1 MEKIEDSA
9 KSTRE
14 RVLQSLLI
22 HNKCTIN
29 ELADEVEI
37 NPISVRHHI
46 TKLEAEGLV
55 VSIEE
60 RHGVGRP
67 RRLYFLSEKGRE
79 QFPRRYLRLVLRLLD
94 QLKHTMPEDMVDQL
108 FADMAKDLAEEHK
121 DNLSNLNIEQ
131 KLDLIT
137 TLLTEE
143 GFTVNWELKDNAY
156 YINESNCPYIHV
168 GQNHPEICSID
179 RTLIATILDLPT
191 KKIHCKLKGD
201 THCTYI
207 VPKPQIME
215 TARL

>member
-1 MEKIEDSA
+1 MDIYEDSA

-14 RVLQSLLI
+14 RVLQTLLI

-55 VSIEE
+55 VSVEE

-94 QLKHTMPEDMVDQL
+94 QLKHILPDHKVDEL
-108 FADMAKDLAEEHK
+108 FSEMARDLAEEHK
-121 DNLSNLNIEQ
+121 GGLRGMNIEQ

-137 TLLTEE
+137 SLLSEE
-143 GFTVNWELKDNAY
+143 GFTVDWESKDDAY

-168 GQNHPEICSID
+168 GHDHPEICSID

-191 KKIHCKLKGD
+191 KKINCKLHGD
-201 THCTYI
+201 SHCTYI
-207 VPKPQIME
+207 VPKPQILE

>member
-1 MEKIEDSA
+1 MDKNEDKSI
-9 KSTRE
+9 STRE
-14 RVLQSLLI
+14 RVLKTLLVRD
-22 HNKCTIN
+22 KCTIN

-79 QFPRRYLRLVLRLLD
+79 QFPRRYLKLVLRLLD
-94 QLKHTMPEDMVDQL
+94 QLKHTMPKHMVNEL
-108 FADMAKDLAEEHK
+108 FSRMAKDLAQEHR
-121 DNLSNLNIEQ
+121 DDLSGLNIEQ

-137 TLLTEE
+137 SLLTEE
-143 GFTVNWELKDNAY
+143 GFTVNWEFKDGVY

-168 GQNHPEICSID
+168 GHDHPEICSID
-179 RTLIATILDLPT
+179 RTLIASILDLPT
-191 KKIHCKLKGD
+191 KKINCKLHGD

-207 VPKPQIME
+207 VPKPSVME
-215 TARL
+215 TAQL